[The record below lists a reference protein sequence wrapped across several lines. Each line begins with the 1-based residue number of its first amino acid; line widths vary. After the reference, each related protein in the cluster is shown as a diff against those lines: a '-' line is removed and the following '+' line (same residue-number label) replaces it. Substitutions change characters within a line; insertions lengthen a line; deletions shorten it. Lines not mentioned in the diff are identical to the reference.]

1 MAELYIVISKY
12 VLMFF
17 MAIYTWECFSALK
30 NRTEEK
36 NNRIFARQ
44 NFIIYATYI
53 IGMVIVFFNN
63 KSDTTIILAGTQL
76 IYLVIVLGLFP
87 VIYPTISRALLS
99 NMCMLL
105 TIGFIIIARLDYPKS
120 IKQFIIVAAATLLSL
135 IVPFLMSRYQ
145 VWKNLTWFYC
155 FVGLALLII
164 VLILG
169 FTSYGSK
176 LSIQLGSFSVQ
187 PSEFVKIIY
196 VFFLA
201 GLLSEQPKFKT
212 VCKSAVLAGMFV
224 IILVL
229 SKDLGSALIFFM
241 VYAFMLYAASKKKI
255 YLLLCA
261 VGGSAAAFIAVR
273 LFSHVQV
280 RIAAWSDPWSVI
292 DNEGYQITQSLFA
305 ICSGGY
311 LGTGLYQGSPKK
323 IPVVE
328 KDFVFSAIAEEFGGI
343 FAMLLILVCLS
354 CFIAFIKIA
363 MQQIS
368 IFNQLVAFGLAVSYA
383 VQVFLTIGGAIKMIP
398 STGVTL
404 PLVSYGGSSILSTLI
419 IFAIIQGLAIVGTK
433 NVNKPRMRQKRKE
446 EAVEQIK

>member
-1 MAELYIVISKY
+1 MADIYIVISKY
-12 VLMFF
+12 VLMIL

-30 NRTEEK
+30 NRTEERK
-36 NNRIFARQ
+36 NRIFGRQ
-44 NFIIYATYI
+44 NFIIYATYM
-53 IGMVIVFFNN
+53 IGVIVVFINN
-63 KSDTTIILAGTQL
+63 QSDTTIILAGAQL
-76 IYLVIVLGLFP
+76 VYLVIVLGIFP
-87 VIYPTISRALLS
+87 IIYPTISRALLS

-105 TIGFIIIARLDYPKS
+105 TTGFIVLARLNYEKS
-120 IKQFIIVAAATLLSL
+120 IKQFAIVAVATLFSL
-135 IVPFLMSRYQ
+135 IVPYLMSKYK
-145 VWKNLTWFYC
+145 VWKKLTWAYC
-155 FVGLALLII
+155 FVGIGLLII
-164 VLILG
+164 VLLLG
-169 FTSYGSK
+169 FTSFGSR
-176 LSIQLGSFSVQ
+176 LSIQIGTVSVQ

-201 GLLSEQPKFKT
+201 GLLAEEPDFKKI
-212 VCKSAVLAGMFV
+212 VQSAFLAGTFV

-229 SKDLGSALIFFM
+229 SRDLGSALIFFM
-241 VYAFMLYAASKKKI
+241 VYSFMLYAATKKKR
-255 YLLLCA
+255 YLFLCA
-261 VGGSAAAFIAVR
+261 FGGSFAAVVAAK

-280 RIAAWSDPWSVI
+280 RIAAWRDPWSII
-292 DNEGYQITQSLFA
+292 DDKGYQITQSLFA

-328 KDFVFSAIAEEFGGI
+328 KDFVFSAIAEEFGGL

-354 CFIAFIKIA
+354 CYIAFVKIA

-368 IFNQLVAFGLAVSYA
+368 MFNRLVAFGLAVAYA

-419 IFAIIQGLAIVGTK
+419 IFAIIQGLAIVGTENTK
-433 NVNKPRMRQKRKE
+433 KPRIRRQRKE
-446 EAVEQIK
+446 GAIE